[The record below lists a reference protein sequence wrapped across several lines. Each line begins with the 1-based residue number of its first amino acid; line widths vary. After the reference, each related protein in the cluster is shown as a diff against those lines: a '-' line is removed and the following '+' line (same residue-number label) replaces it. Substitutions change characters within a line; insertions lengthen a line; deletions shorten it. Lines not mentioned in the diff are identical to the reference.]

1 MVHRQPLLA
10 MLVPDDKLLHFVPP
24 KIFFIKQNESFS
36 PYNGLFMNGEVQ
48 LGMLL

>member
-1 MVHRQPLLA
+1 MVLRQPLLA
-10 MLVPDDKLLHFVPP
+10 ILVPDGKLLHFVPP

-36 PYNGLFMNGEVQ
+36 PYNVLLVNGEVQ